1 MILLQIVM
9 VYPGTHLVINHES
22 QSRTIGPV
30 IYTEFSQYLTK
41 TTVSV
46 IFQFPNALM

>member
-9 VYPGTHLVINHES
+9 MSDETHLVENHES

-41 TTVSV
+41 PRS
-46 IFQFPNALM
+46 Q

>member
-9 VYPGTHLVINHES
+9 MSDETRLVENHES

-41 TTVSV
+41 PRSQSFFSSQT
-46 IFQFPNALM
+46 L